1 MKSTR
6 ALIMIIFSLLAGAVA
21 VWLASRWVGQQVNEN
36 ATVIAVATK
45 DLDPGAPLTPDTL
58 NAVSWPNASLP
69 PGAFTDLKKLET
81 RVVAGSMI
89 YKGEPVMEA
98 KLAPE
103 GSAGGLSSI
112 IPQGMRAISIQA
124 NEIVG
129 VAGYI
134 RPGSL
139 VDVMVNTRDKTEKQ
153 ISKIVLEKILVLAI
167 SQDDKRDQNKP
178 KVVSAVTLQVN
189 PGQAEKIDLA
199 RSIGTLSLILR
210 NPLDKADTATE
221 GARKDD
227 LMANEGPAKPA
238 TPSPVAAVVKTAAA
252 RSSAPKPKVVV
263 SAPVVEKS
271 EGVEVIRGLQKANSN
286 F

>member
-6 ALIMIIFSLLAGAVA
+6 ALIMIFFSLIAGGVA
-21 VWLASRWVGQQVNEN
+21 VWLAARWVGQQASEN
-36 ATVIAVATK
+36 STAVVVAVK
-45 DLDPGAPLTPDTL
+45 DLDPGALLTPDMLTQT
-58 NAVSWPNASLP
+58 AWPNGSMPA
-69 PGAFTDLKKLET
+69 GAFTDLKKLET
-81 RVVAGSMI
+81 RVVAGSVI
-89 YKGEPVMEA
+89 YKGEPLLEA

-103 GSAGGLSSI
+103 GSSGGLSSV
-112 IPQGMRAISIQA
+112 IPNGMRAISIHA

-139 VDVMVNTRDKTEKQ
+139 VDIMVNTKDKNEKS
-153 ISKIVLEKILVLAI
+153 ISKIVLERILVLATA
-167 SQDDKRDQNKP
+167 QDDKRDQNKP
-178 KVVSAVTLQVN
+178 KVVSAVTLQVD

-210 NPLDKADTATE
+210 NPLDKAESSTD

-227 LMANEGPAKPA
+227 LMAGESPAKPA
-238 TPSPVAAVVKTAAA
+238 APAAIPTKVVAAH
-252 RSSAPKPKVVV
+252 RSAPKPKVV
-263 SAPVVEKS
+263 SAPVAEKS
-271 EGVEVIRGLQKANSN
+271 ELVEVIRGVQKANSN